1 MIIVNKNISKY
12 KNRGLE
18 LERILINTFNQKKFS
33 NIALI
38 EKSPTPIQVLKNNE
52 DFVSKAY
59 FKRVSTLD
67 FSGVYN
73 GKHIEIEAKSTQ
85 NLNIFNFNNIQKHQ
99 YERIKKLIDLDALVY
114 LVIEFKSINRFF
126 LMEGKQAVKFYEGK
140 PKNISIDIINDY
152 SIELVLKPNFTLDIL
167 ENIEDLQG
175 YCNT

>member
-38 EKSPTPIQVLKNNE
+38 EKSPTPIQVLKNDE
-52 DFVSKAY
+52 DFISKAY

-67 FSGVYN
+67 FCGVYN

-85 NLNIFNFNNIQKHQ
+85 NINIFNFNNIQKHQ

-114 LVIEFKSINRFF
+114 LVIEFKTINKFF
-126 LMEGKQAVKFYEGK
+126 LMDGKEVIKFYEGS
-140 PKNISIDIINDY
+140 PKNVSIENIEKK
-152 SIELVLKPNFTLDIL
+152 SIELFLKPNFTLDIL
-167 ENIEDLQG
+167 ENIWVLQRF
-175 YCNT
+175 

>member
-1 MIIVNKNISKY
+1 MIIVNKNVSKY

-38 EKSPTPIQVLKNNE
+38 EKSPTPIQVLKNDE
-52 DFVSKAY
+52 DFISKAY

-67 FSGVYN
+67 FCGVYN

-114 LVIEFKSINRFF
+114 LVIEFKTVNKFF
-126 LMEGKQAVKFYEGK
+126 LVDGKEVIKFYEGS
-140 PKNISIDIINDY
+140 PKNVSIENIEKK
-152 SIELVLKPNFTLDIL
+152 SIELFLKPNFTLDIL
-167 ENIEDLQG
+167 ENI
-175 YCNT
+175 

>member
-38 EKSPTPIQVLKNNE
+38 EKSPTPIQVLKNDE
-52 DFVSKAY
+52 DFISKAY

-67 FSGVYN
+67 FCGVYN

-114 LVIEFKSINRFF
+114 LVIEFKIINKFF
-126 LMEGKQAVKFYEGK
+126 LMDGKEVIKFYEGSQ
-140 PKNISIDIINDY
+140 KNVSIENIEKK
-152 SIELVLKPNFTLDIL
+152 SIELFLKPNCTLDIL
-167 ENIEDLQG
+167 ENI
-175 YCNT
+175 

>member
-38 EKSPTPIQVLKNNE
+38 EKSPTPIQVLKNDE
-52 DFVSKAY
+52 DFISKAY

-67 FSGVYN
+67 FCGVYN

-85 NLNIFNFNNIQKHQ
+85 NINIFNFNNIQKHQ

-114 LVIEFKSINRFF
+114 LVIEFKTINKFF
-126 LMEGKQAVKFYEGK
+126 LMDGKEVIKFYEGS
-140 PKNISIDIINDY
+140 PKNVSIENIEKK
-152 SIELVLKPNFTLDIL
+152 SIELFLKPNFTLDIL
-167 ENIEDLQG
+167 ENI
-175 YCNT
+175 